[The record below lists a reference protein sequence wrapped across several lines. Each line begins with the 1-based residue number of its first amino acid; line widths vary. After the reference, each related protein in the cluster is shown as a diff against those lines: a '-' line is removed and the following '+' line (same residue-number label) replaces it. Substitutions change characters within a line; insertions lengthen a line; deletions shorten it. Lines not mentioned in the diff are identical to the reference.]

1 MTKNYSKIVL
11 DLNRRYAGTS
21 HMKVVEN
28 AMAAYVADDYKKLD
42 EIIAGLPNDLVLLEK
57 LVNKL
62 KGKSV
67 YTNLKKLLER
77 KETSVEQELIS
88 TASLIVHAGIEM
100 KENKE
105 YKCLMPDLY
114 KKLGVIINKL

>member
-1 MTKNYSKIVL
+1 MTKNYNKVIL
-11 DLNRRYAGTS
+11 ELNRRYAGTT
-21 HMKVVEN
+21 HMDLVEK
-28 AMAAYVADDYKKLD
+28 AAAAYLLDDYKALD
-42 EIIAGLPNDLVLLEK
+42 KIIAKLPNDLALFET

-67 YTNLKKLLER
+67 YTNLRKLLEK
-77 KETSVEQELIS
+77 KEISVEQELIS
-88 TASLIVHAGIEM
+88 TASLIVHTGIEI

-105 YKCLMPDLY
+105 YKCLLPDLY